1 MVEVGGYYYLSA
13 QEIESVFCVKGSADY
28 PYKLT
33 VIMKSGKDYSVCY
46 EKETARN
53 EEKRRVLNAIETERR
68 RDAETILNKLYKQ
81 HWHRRPCHYGRGCH
95 SRSGGHC
102 GLHQGGAGT

>member
-68 RDAETILNKLYKQ
+68 RDAETILNKLYLMNCTVERIDKRQ
-81 HWHRRPCHYGRGCH
+81 LRIWQQLKKLLGV
-95 SRSGGHC
+95 SKK
-102 GLHQGGAGT
+102 TE

>member
-33 VIMKSGKDYSVCY
+33 VIERDRPHRGK
-46 EKETARN
+46 TA
-53 EEKRRVLNAIETERR
+53 
-68 RDAETILNKLYKQ
+68 
-81 HWHRRPCHYGRGCH
+81 
-95 SRSGGHC
+95 SS
-102 GLHQGGAGT
+102 